1 MNSATARRS
10 HRLSLLRRLLRMARP
25 YRGRLI
31 IGIVAGLF
39 SAGTFFGLL
48 SFLPDAFTAF
58 KHVEAPAPGDV
69 TVEEGTPPAAVQDA
83 KPLPSAFQSAERIA
97 ARFDIPLRNADNTL
111 TWQALFLS
119 LLGLPIVALLR
130 ILSSFINQYFMRWFG
145 ACIVR
150 DLRNQ
155 LFESLQRQSLGF
167 FGRCDIGHL
176 ISRCVNDAASVEH
189 VVSVTLAEAVRAP
202 FEIVAAVL
210 FAVLYAVKNGLGHM
224 ILVAGVL
231 LPLCLV
237 PIVVLGTRVRRWSK
251 RSLERVSD
259 LVSRMHENFTGIRVV
274 KAFNTEE
281 AEAERFRRMNGRY
294 FQSVLRALRAEL
306 LMSPLMEIVITLLAC
321 CFAVTCFIYKI
332 TLEQITIVSVAVFA
346 AYRPMKQLA
355 KIDASLQ
362 RGSAAMERIF
372 ALLDTDT
379 ALPEAVAPVAK
390 ASFDDRI
397 CFENVTFR
405 FTPDGPDVIRD
416 ISLELPRGS
425 LLALVGET
433 GSGKTTIANLLARF
447 YDPVAGRVTLDG
459 IDLRDIATPDLRRLI
474 GVVTQDTILFND
486 TIASNIAYG
495 SPDATQAQIEE
506 AARMANAHDFIVA
519 HPQGYRRNVGD
530 KGFVL
535 SGGEKQRVALARAIL
550 RNPPILILDEATSAL
565 DTVTE
570 RLVQEAI
577 TKVMQNR
584 TTLAI
589 AHRLSTVR
597 RANQILV
604 IDSGRVIERGTHDEL
619 YAQGGRYRR
628 LCDMQ
633 LSEP

>member
-1 MNSATARRS
+1 MNPAAASVPV
-10 HRLSLLRRLLRMARP
+10 RLSPLRRLMGLARP
-25 YRGRLI
+25 YRGRLA
-31 IGIVAGLF
+31 IGILAGLF

-58 KHVEAPAPGDV
+58 EHLEAPAPAV
-69 TVEEGTPPAAVQDA
+69 VAPADAPDSAPAA
-83 KPLPSAFQSAERIA
+83 KPLPAAFRTAEHLA
-97 ARFDIPLRNADNTL
+97 ARFDIPLRNANNTL

-119 LLGLPIVALLR
+119 LLGLPIIALLR
-130 ILSSFINQYFMRWFG
+130 ILSSFINQYYMRWFG
-145 ACIVR
+145 ACVVR

-155 LFESLQRQSLGF
+155 LFDSLQRQSLGF

-189 VVSVTLAEAVRAP
+189 VVSVTIAEAVRAP
-202 FEIVAAVL
+202 FEILAAVL
-210 FAVLYAVKNGLGHM
+210 VAVIYAVQNGLGHM
-224 ILVAGVL
+224 LLVAGVL

-237 PIVVLGTRVRRWSK
+237 PIVVLGTRVRRWTR

-274 KAFNTEE
+274 KAFHTEA
-281 AEAERFRRMNGRY
+281 AEAERFRRMNAHY
-294 FQSVLRALRAEL
+294 FQSILRALRAEL
-306 LMSPLMEIVITLLAC
+306 LMSPLMELVITVLAC
-321 CFAVTCFIYKI
+321 GFVVACFIYKI
-332 TLEQITIVSVAVFA
+332 TLEQITVIGVSVFA

-355 KIDASLQ
+355 KIGASLQ
-362 RGSAAMERIF
+362 RGSAAIDRIF
-372 ALLDTDT
+372 TLLDTDT
-379 ALPEAVAPVAK
+379 ALPEAPRPVAK
-390 ASFDDRI
+390 QGFDDRI
-397 CFENVTFR
+397 RFENVTFR
-405 FTPDGPDVIRD
+405 FAPEGPDVIRD
-416 ISLELPRGS
+416 VLLELPRGT

-447 YDPVAGRVTLDG
+447 YDPTAGRVTLDG
-459 IDLRDIATPDLRRLI
+459 IDLRALATADLRRLV

-486 TIASNIAYG
+486 TIAGNIAYG
-495 SPDATQAQIEE
+495 SPDATPAQIEA
-506 AARMANAHDFIVA
+506 AARMANAHEFIVA
-519 HPQGYRRNVGD
+519 HPDGYRRNVGD

-550 RNPPILILDEATSAL
+550 RNPPVLILDEATSAL

-577 TKVMQNR
+577 AKVMQNR

-597 RANQILV
+597 RADQILV
-604 IDSGRVIERGTHDEL
+604 VDAGRVIERGTHDEL
-619 YAQGGRYRR
+619 YAQGGRYRK

-633 LSEP
+633 MSE

>member
-1 MNSATARRS
+1 MNAAAASVPV
-10 HRLSLLRRLLRMARP
+10 RLSPLRRLMRLARP
-25 YRGRLI
+25 YRGRLA
-31 IGIVAGLF
+31 IGILAGLF

-58 KHVEAPAPGDV
+58 EHLEAPAPTAVAAEDV
-69 TVEEGTPPAAVQDA
+69 PADAPAA
-83 KPLPSAFQSAERIA
+83 KPLPAAFRTAERLA

-111 TWQALFLS
+111 TWQALFLG

-130 ILSSFINQYFMRWFG
+130 ILSSFVNQYYMRWFG
-145 ACIVR
+145 ACVVR

-155 LFESLQRQSLGF
+155 LFDSLQRQSLGF

-189 VVSVTLAEAVRAP
+189 VVSVTIAEAVRAP
-202 FEIVAAVL
+202 FEILAAVL
-210 FAVLYAVKNGLGHM
+210 VAVIYAVQNGLGHM
-224 ILVAGVL
+224 LLVAGVL

-237 PIVVLGTRVRRWSK
+237 PVVVLGTRVRRWTR

-274 KAFNTEE
+274 KAFHTEA
-281 AEAERFRRMNGRY
+281 AEAERFRRMNAHY
-294 FQSVLRALRAEL
+294 FQSILRAMRAEL
-306 LMSPLMEIVITLLAC
+306 LMSPLMELVITVLAC
-321 CFAVTCFIYKI
+321 GFVVACFIYKI
-332 TLEQITIVSVAVFA
+332 TLEQITVIGVSVFA

-355 KIDASLQ
+355 KIGASLQ
-362 RGSAAMERIF
+362 RGSAAIDRIF

-379 ALPEAVAPVAK
+379 ALPEAARPVARTT
-390 ASFDDRI
+390 FDDRI
-397 CFENVTFR
+397 RFENVTFR
-405 FTPDGPDVIRD
+405 FAPEAPDVIRD
-416 ISLELPRGS
+416 VSLELPRGT

-447 YDPVAGRVTLDG
+447 YDPIAGRVTLDG
-459 IDLRDIATPDLRRLI
+459 IDLRDLATADLRRLV

-486 TIASNIAYG
+486 TIAGNIAYG
-495 SPDATQAQIEE
+495 SPDATPAQIEA
-506 AARMANAHDFIVA
+506 AARMANAHEFIVA
-519 HPQGYRRNVGD
+519 HPDGYRRNVGD

-577 TKVMQNR
+577 AKVMQNR

-597 RANQILV
+597 RADQILV
-604 IDSGRVIERGTHDEL
+604 VDAGRVIERGTHDEL
-619 YAQGGRYRR
+619 YAQGGRYRK

-633 LSEP
+633 MSE

>member
-1 MNSATARRS
+1 MNAAAASVPV
-10 HRLSLLRRLLRMARP
+10 RLSPLRRLMRLARP
-25 YRGRLI
+25 YRGRLA
-31 IGIVAGLF
+31 IGILAGLF

-58 KHVEAPAPGDV
+58 EHLEAPAP
-69 TVEEGTPPAAVQDA
+69 AAVAAEDVPADASAA
-83 KPLPSAFQSAERIA
+83 KPLPAAFRTAERLA

-111 TWQALFLS
+111 TWQALFLG

-130 ILSSFINQYFMRWFG
+130 ILSSFVNQYYMRWFG
-145 ACIVR
+145 ACVVR

-155 LFESLQRQSLGF
+155 LFDSLQRQSLGF

-189 VVSVTLAEAVRAP
+189 VVSVTIAEAVRAP
-202 FEIVAAVL
+202 FEILAAVL
-210 FAVLYAVKNGLGHM
+210 VAVIYAVQNGLGHM
-224 ILVAGVL
+224 LLVAGVL

-237 PIVVLGTRVRRWSK
+237 PVVVLGTRVRRWTR

-274 KAFNTEE
+274 KAFHTEA
-281 AEAERFRRMNGRY
+281 AEAERFRRMNAHY
-294 FQSVLRALRAEL
+294 FQSILRALRAEL
-306 LMSPLMEIVITLLAC
+306 LMSPLMELVITVLAC
-321 CFAVTCFIYKI
+321 GFVIACFIYKI
-332 TLEQITIVSVAVFA
+332 TLEQITVIGVSVFA

-355 KIDASLQ
+355 KIGASLQ
-362 RGSAAMERIF
+362 RGSAAIDRIF

-379 ALPEAVAPVAK
+379 ALPEAARPVARTT
-390 ASFDDRI
+390 FDDRI
-397 CFENVTFR
+397 RFENVTFR
-405 FTPDGPDVIRD
+405 FAPEGPDVIRD
-416 ISLELPRGS
+416 VSLELPRGT

-447 YDPVAGRVTLDG
+447 YDPTAGRVTLDG
-459 IDLRDIATPDLRRLI
+459 IDLRDLATADLRRLV

-486 TIASNIAYG
+486 TIAGNIAYG
-495 SPDATQAQIEE
+495 SPDATPAQIEA
-506 AARMANAHDFIVA
+506 AARMANAHEFIVA
-519 HPQGYRRNVGD
+519 HPDGYRRNVGD

-577 TKVMQNR
+577 AKVMQNR

-597 RANQILV
+597 RADQILV
-604 IDSGRVIERGTHDEL
+604 VDAGRVVERGTHDEL
-619 YAQGGRYRR
+619 YAQGGRYRK

-633 LSEP
+633 MSE